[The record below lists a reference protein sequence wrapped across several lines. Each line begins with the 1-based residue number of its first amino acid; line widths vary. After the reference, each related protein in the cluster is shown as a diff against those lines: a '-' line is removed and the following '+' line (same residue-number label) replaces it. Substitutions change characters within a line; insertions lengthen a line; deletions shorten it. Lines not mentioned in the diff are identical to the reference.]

1 MARSDHSISRP
12 LTWSEM
18 DKCARLWPRPRLQK
32 KGIVMRRLGLFIVV
46 IAAAPA
52 VLPLEGT
59 SAQSYPERPI
69 KLVVPFVPGSPVD
82 VLGRVVSQ
90 QLGTRL
96 GQSVVVDNRPG
107 GGTSTATKAVAA
119 APAE

>member
-1 MARSDHSISRP
+1 
-12 LTWSEM
+12 
-18 DKCARLWPRPRLQK
+18 
-32 KGIVMRRLGLFIVV
+32 MRRLGLFIV
-46 IAAAPA
+46 AALA
-52 VLPLEGT
+52 VFRLEGAL
-59 SAQSYPERPI
+59 AQSYPDKPI
-69 KLVVPFVPGSPVD
+69 RLVVPFVPGSPVD

-119 APAE
+119 APADGYTLLMSGQTLVPRFRSS